1 MAYILILFLLMG
13 SAFFSGTEIA
23 YTSLNKLKM
32 KRDSENPSTVQKLV
46 SFIYNHY
53 DYALST
59 VLVGNNLVNIGATSV
74 ATVLAVKL
82 AADLGGRISDDT
94 ASTIVTFVMT
104 VLILIVGEITPK
116 MIARRCNEQIA
127 KFAAWPLIILMVLFF
142 PVVWLTSCIVSLFSL
157 LWKREEQTVTITEEE
172 LENLL
177 DTAEDEGVIDESET
191 DLLQSALEFTDLDAA
206 DILTPR
212 IDVVGFELH
221 DSMDFILKTI
231 SETQFSR
238 FPVYER
244 TIDHVVGIL
253 YVKHLLKELVD
264 NREVQLSDLLLEPV
278 YIPKTMKL
286 HDIMDEFRTHQT
298 HMVIHDIMDE
308 FRTHQT
314 HMVIVAD
321 EYGGIMGVVTME
333 DVLEQLVGEIWDE
346 NDDIVNDWQELDKHR
361 WECSGDMNLTEFFDN
376 LDLDDEE
383 IESDCATVG
392 GWATEN
398 IGAMPVAF
406 DAFDYLQYTILVK
419 HVDENHRITRLL
431 ILEHTYRPKDEDT

>member
-1 MAYILILFLLMG
+1 MAYLLICFLLIG

-23 YTSLNKLKM
+23 YTSLSKLKM

-46 SFIYNHY
+46 GFIYNHY

-74 ATVLAVKL
+74 ATVLAVNL
-82 AADLGGRISDDT
+82 ALRMEIADET
-94 ASTIVTFVMT
+94 ASTIVTLVMT
-104 VLILIVGEITPK
+104 VLILIIGEITPK
-116 MIARRCNEQIA
+116 MIARRCSETIA
-127 KFAAWPLIILMVLFF
+127 RYAAWPLLILMVLFF
-142 PVVWLTSCIVSLFSL
+142 PVVWISTGLVNLFSL
-157 LWKREEQTVTITEEE
+157 LWKRDTQAVTITEEE

-191 DLLQSALEFTDLDAA
+191 ELLQSALEFTDLDAA
-206 DILTPR
+206 DILTAR

-221 DSMDFILKTI
+221 DSMEYILNTI
-231 SETQFSR
+231 AETQFSR
-238 FPVYER
+238 YPVYER
-244 TIDHVVGIL
+244 TVDHVVGIL

-264 NREVQLSDLLLEPV
+264 NRDVQLTDLLLEPV

-286 HDIMDEFRTHQT
+286 HDIMEEFRS
-298 HMVIHDIMDE
+298 
-308 FRTHQT
+308 HQT

-321 EYGGIMGVVTME
+321 EYGGIMGIVTME

-346 NDDIVNDWQELDKHR
+346 NDDIVNDWQQLDKHR

-376 LDLDDEE
+376 LDLDDDEL
-383 IESDCATVG
+383 ESDCTTVG
-392 GWATEN
+392 GWAAEN

-406 DAFDYLQYTILVK
+406 DSFDYLQFTILVK
-419 HVDENHRITRLL
+419 HVDENHRISRLL
-431 ILEHTYRPKDEDT
+431 VLEHTYRLKEDEE

>member
-1 MAYILILFLLMG
+1 MAYLLIFFLLMG

-23 YTSLNKLKM
+23 YTSLSKLKL
-32 KRDSENPSTVQKLV
+32 KRDCENPTTVQKLV
-46 SFIYNHY
+46 GFIYNHY

-74 ATVLAVKL
+74 ATVLAVNL
-82 AADLGGRISDDT
+82 AVRMDGRITDET
-94 ASTIVTFVMT
+94 ASTIVTLIMT
-104 VLILIVGEITPK
+104 VLILIIGEITPK
-116 MIARRCNEQIA
+116 MIARRCNETIA
-127 KFAAWPLIILMVLFF
+127 KYAAWPLLVLMILFF
-142 PVVWLTSCIVSLFSL
+142 PVVWLSTCVVNLFSL
-157 LWKREEQTVTITEEE
+157 LWKKDTQSVTITEEE

-191 DLLQSALEFTDLDAA
+191 ELLQSALEFTDLDAA

-221 DSMDFILKTI
+221 DSMDFILDTI
-231 SETQFSR
+231 AETQFSR
-238 FPVYER
+238 YPVYER

-264 NREVQLSDLLLEPV
+264 NKDVQLTDLLLEPV

-286 HDIMDEFRTHQT
+286 HDIMDEFRNHQS
-298 HMVIHDIMDE
+298 
-308 FRTHQT
+308 

-321 EYGGIMGVVTME
+321 EYGGIMGIVTME

-346 NDDIVNDWQELDKHR
+346 NDDIVNDWQQLDKHR

-376 LDLDDEE
+376 LDLDDDKL
-383 IESDCATVG
+383 ESDCATVG

-406 DAFDYLQYTILVK
+406 DSFDYLQFTILVK
-419 HVDENHRITRLL
+419 HVDENHRISRLL
-431 ILEHTYRPKDEDT
+431 ILEHTYRPDSDE

>member
-1 MAYILILFLLMG
+1 MAYLLIFFLLLG

-23 YTSLNKLKM
+23 YTSLSKLKM
-32 KRDSENPSTVQKLV
+32 KRDSGNPTTAQKLV
-46 SFIYNHY
+46 GFIYNHY

-74 ATVLAVKL
+74 ATVLAVNL
-82 AADLGGRISDDT
+82 AVGLNGKITDET
-94 ASTIVTFVMT
+94 ASAIVTLVMT
-104 VLILIVGEITPK
+104 VLILIFGEITPK
-116 MIARRCNEQIA
+116 MIARRCSESIA
-127 KFAAWPLIILMVLFF
+127 KIAAWPLLVLMILFF
-142 PVVWLTSCIVSLFSL
+142 PVVWVTTGIVNLFSL
-157 LWKREEQTVTITEEE
+157 LWKKDEQSVTITEEE

-191 DLLQSALEFTDLDAA
+191 ELLQSALEFTDLDAA

-212 IDVVGFELH
+212 IDVIGFELH
-221 DSMDFILKTI
+221 DSMEFILDTI
-231 SETQFSR
+231 AETQFSR
-238 FPVYER
+238 YPVYER

-264 NREVQLSDLLLEPV
+264 NKDVQLTDLLLEPV

-286 HDIMDEFRTHQT
+286 HDIMDEFRSHQS
-298 HMVIHDIMDE
+298 
-308 FRTHQT
+308 

-346 NDDIVNDWQELDKHR
+346 NDDIINDWQQLAPHR
-361 WECSGDMNLTEFFDN
+361 WECSGDMNLSEFFDN
-376 LDLDDEE
+376 LDLDDDKL
-383 IESDCATVG
+383 ESSCATVG

-398 IGAMPVAF
+398 IGSMPVAF
-406 DAFDYLQYTILVK
+406 DSFDYLQYTILVR
-419 HVDENHRITRLL
+419 HVDENHRISRLL
-431 ILEHTYRPKDEDT
+431 ILEHTYRPQDDEE

>member
-1 MAYILILFLLMG
+1 MAYILIVFLLLG

-23 YTSLNKLKM
+23 YTSLSKLKM
-32 KRDSENPSTVQKLV
+32 KRDSENPTTVQKLV
-46 SFIYNHY
+46 NFIYNHY

-74 ATVLAVKL
+74 ATVIAVKL
-82 AADLGGRISDDT
+82 AATMGGKLSDDT
-94 ASTIVTFVMT
+94 ASTIVTVIMT

-127 KFAAWPLIILMVLFF
+127 KFAAWPLIVLMILFF
-142 PVVWLTSCIVSLFSL
+142 PVVWVTSCVVNLFSL
-157 LWKREEQTVTITEEE
+157 LWKRDTQAVTITEEE
-172 LENLL
+172 FENLL

-191 DLLQSALEFTDLDAA
+191 ELLQSALEFTDLDAA

-221 DSMDFILKTI
+221 DSMEYILKTI
-231 SETQFSR
+231 TETQFSR

-264 NREVQLSDLLLEPV
+264 NRDVQLSDLLLEPV

-286 HDIMDEFRTHQT
+286 HDIMDEFRA
-298 HMVIHDIMDE
+298 
-308 FRTHQT
+308 HQT

-346 NDDIVNDWQELDKHR
+346 NDDIVSDWQELGKHR

-376 LDLDDEE
+376 LDLDDED
-383 IESDCATVG
+383 IETDCTTVG
-392 GWATEN
+392 GWATEC

-406 DAFDYLQYTILVK
+406 DSFDYLQYTVLVK

-431 ILEHTYRPKDEDT
+431 ILKHSYRPKDEDE

>member
-1 MAYILILFLLMG
+1 MAYLLIFFLLMG

-23 YTSLNKLKM
+23 YTSLSKLKM
-32 KRDSENPSTVQKLV
+32 KRDSEHPTTAQKLV
-46 SFIYNHY
+46 GFIYNHY

-74 ATVLAVKL
+74 ATVLAVNL
-82 AADLGGRISDDT
+82 AVRLDGRISDET
-94 ASTIVTFVMT
+94 ASTIVTLVMT

-116 MIARRCNEQIA
+116 MVARRCSETIA
-127 KFAAWPLIILMVLFF
+127 RIAAWPLLLLMILFF
-142 PVVWLTSCIVSLFSL
+142 PVVWVTTGIVNLFSL
-157 LWKREEQTVTITEEE
+157 LWKKDAQSVTITEEE

-191 DLLQSALEFTDLDAA
+191 ELLQSALEFTDLDAA

-221 DSMDFILKTI
+221 DSMDFILNTI
-231 SETQFSR
+231 ADTQFSR
-238 FPVYER
+238 YPVYER

-264 NREVQLSDLLLEPV
+264 NRDVSLSDLLLEPV

-286 HDIMDEFRTHQT
+286 HDIMDEFRSHQS
-298 HMVIHDIMDE
+298 
-308 FRTHQT
+308 

-321 EYGGIMGVVTME
+321 EYGGIMGIVTME

-346 NDDIVNDWQELDKHR
+346 NDDIINDWQQLDKHR

-376 LDLDDEE
+376 LELDDDKL
-383 IESDCATVG
+383 ESDCATVG
-392 GWATEN
+392 GWAAEN

-406 DAFDYLQYTILVK
+406 DSFDYLQYTILVK
-419 HVDENHRITRLL
+419 HVDENHRISRLL
-431 ILEHTYRPKDEDT
+431 ILEHTYRPSDDDE

>member
-1 MAYILILFLLMG
+1 MAYILIFFLLLG

-23 YTSLNKLKM
+23 YTSLSKLKM

-46 SFIYNHY
+46 GFIYNHY

-74 ATVLAVKL
+74 ATVLAVNL
-82 AADLGGRISDDT
+82 AVSLDGRITDET
-94 ASTIVTFVMT
+94 ASTIVTLVMT
-104 VLILIVGEITPK
+104 VLILIIGEITPK
-116 MIARRCNEQIA
+116 MVARRCSETIA
-127 KFAAWPLIILMVLFF
+127 KFAAWPLLVLMILFF
-142 PVVWLTSCIVSLFSL
+142 PVVWITTGIVNLFSL
-157 LWKREEQTVTITEEE
+157 LWKKDTQSVTITEEE

-191 DLLQSALEFTDLDAA
+191 ELLQSALEFTDLDAA

-221 DSMDFILKTI
+221 DSMDYILSTI

-238 FPVYER
+238 YPVYER

-264 NREVQLSDLLLEPV
+264 NRDVQLSDLLLEPV

-286 HDIMDEFRTHQT
+286 HDIMDEFRTHQS
-298 HMVIHDIMDE
+298 
-308 FRTHQT
+308 

-321 EYGGIMGVVTME
+321 EYGGIMGIVTME

-346 NDDIVNDWQELDKHR
+346 NDDIVNDWQQLDKYR

-376 LDLDDEE
+376 LELDDDKL
-383 IESDCATVG
+383 ESDCTTVG
-392 GWATEN
+392 GWAAEN

-406 DAFDYLQYTILVK
+406 DSFDYLQYTILVK
-419 HVDENHRITRLL
+419 HVDENHRISRLL
-431 ILEHTYRPKDEDT
+431 ILEHTYRPADDDE

>member
-1 MAYILILFLLMG
+1 MAYILIVMLLLG

-23 YTSLNKLKM
+23 YTSLSKLKM

-46 SFIYNHY
+46 NFIYNHY
-53 DYALST
+53 DFALST
-59 VLVGNNLVNIGATSV
+59 VLVGNNLVNIAATSV
-74 ATVLAVKL
+74 ATVLAVKFS
-82 AADLGGRISDDT
+82 ATMGDQISDDT
-94 ASTIVTFVMT
+94 ASTIVTVVMT

-127 KFAAWPLIILMVLFF
+127 RFAAWPLMFLMILFF

-157 LWKREEQTVTITEEE
+157 LWKKDAQSVTITEEE

-191 DLLQSALEFTDLDAA
+191 ELLQSALEFTDLDAA

-212 IDVVGFELH
+212 IDVVGFEIH
-221 DSMDFILKTI
+221 DSMEFILQTI
-231 SETQFSR
+231 TETQFSR

-244 TIDHVVGIL
+244 TVDHVVGIL

-264 NREVQLSDLLLEPV
+264 NPDVQLTDLLLEPV
-278 YIPKTMKL
+278 YIPRTMKL
-286 HDIMDEFRTHQT
+286 HDIMDQ
-298 HMVIHDIMDE
+298 

-333 DVLEQLVGEIWDE
+333 DVLEQLVGDIWDE
-346 NDDIVNDWQELDKHR
+346 NDDIVSDWQSLGKHR

-376 LDLDDEE
+376 LDLDEDR
-383 IESDCATVG
+383 IETDCTTIG

-398 IGAMPVAF
+398 IGAMPVVF
-406 DAFDYLQYTILVK
+406 DSFDYLQYTVLVK

-431 ILEHTYRPKDEDT
+431 ILEHTYRIPEEDE

>member
-1 MAYILILFLLMG
+1 MAYILIFFLLMG

-23 YTSLNKLKM
+23 YTSLNKLKL
-32 KRDSENPSTVQKLV
+32 KRDSENPSTAQKLV
-46 SFIYNHY
+46 NFIYNHY
-53 DYALST
+53 EYALST

-82 AADLGGRISDDT
+82 AASMGGKITDDT
-94 ASTIVTFVMT
+94 ASTIVTVIMT
-104 VLILIVGEITPK
+104 VLILIMGEITPK

-127 KFAAWPLIILMVLFF
+127 KFAAWPLLVLMILFF
-142 PVVWLTSCIVSLFSL
+142 PVVWVTSGIVSLFSL
-157 LWKREEQTVTITEEE
+157 LWKKDGQSITITEEE
-172 LENLL
+172 FENLL

-191 DLLQSALEFTDLDAA
+191 ELLQSALEFTDMDAA

-212 IDVVGFELH
+212 IDVVGFEVH
-221 DSMDFILKTI
+221 DSMEFILQTI
-231 SETQFSR
+231 TETQFSR

-244 TIDHVVGIL
+244 TVDHVIGIL

-264 NREVQLSDLLLEPV
+264 NPDVQLTDLLLEPV
-278 YIPKTMKL
+278 YIPRTMKL
-286 HDIMDEFRTHQT
+286 HDIMDQ
-298 HMVIHDIMDE
+298 

-333 DVLEQLVGEIWDE
+333 DVLEQLVGDIWDE
-346 NDDIVNDWQELDKHR
+346 NDEIVSDWQQLDKHR

-376 LDLDDEE
+376 LDLDDEK
-383 IESDCATVG
+383 IDTVCTTIG
-392 GWATEN
+392 GWAMEN

-406 DAFDYLQYTILVK
+406 DSFDYLQYTVLVK

-431 ILEHTYRPKDEDT
+431 ILEHTYRITDEDE